1 MQTEITKQEAWKILD
16 AIVAYR
22 NDYEL
27 SKPIIATFKSL
38 EKKMNKIVNED
49 K

>member
-27 SKPIIATFKSL
+27 SKPIIATFKSI

>member
-1 MQTEITKQEAWKILD
+1 MMIDLTVNEMWKILD

-22 NDYEL
+22 KDYAVSGAVEKTIL
-27 SKPIIATFKSL
+27 TV
-38 EKKMNKIVNED
+38 EKKIKDIISQE